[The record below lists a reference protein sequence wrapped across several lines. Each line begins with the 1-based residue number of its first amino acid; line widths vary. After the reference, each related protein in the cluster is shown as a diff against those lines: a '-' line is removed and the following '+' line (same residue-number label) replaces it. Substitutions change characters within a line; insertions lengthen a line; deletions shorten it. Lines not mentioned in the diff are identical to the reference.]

1 MNNEKN
7 HSEQYPPNFEPC
19 GVDSP
24 SGCSGCPQESECY
37 PESEIAEVVTATAV
51 FVLDNGHTEAMPLT
65 EVLYLYDTHT
75 PGRLFDHIDVLFDEY
90 LDGSERSD
98 GIDVED
104 LLEMLERFEVQ
115 LPVIV
120 NNPDGEPVEVDRI
133 GGIWHIGEH
142 QDLEALRHLDQM
154 MSEEN
159 WGETYDKWD
168 W

>member
-1 MNNEKN
+1 MNYFHLNK
-7 HSEQYPPNFEPC
+7 EQYPPNFEPC

-37 PESEIAEVVTATAV
+37 PEAELPEVVTATAV
-51 FVLDNGHTEAMPLT
+51 FVLDNGTTEAIPLT
-65 EVLYLYDTHT
+65 EVLYRYDTYK
-75 PGRLFDHIDVLFDEY
+75 PGPAFDFVDSTFEEY
-90 LDGSERSD
+90 LEGGD

-115 LPVIV
+115 LPVVV
-120 NNPDGEPVEVDRI
+120 NDPDGDPVEVDFI
-133 GGIWHIGEH
+133 GGVWHIGEH
-142 QDLEALRHLDQM
+142 QDLESLRHLEQM
-154 MSEEN
+154 MSEET

>member
-1 MNNEKN
+1 MNNEEKN
-7 HSEQYPPNFEPC
+7 THKYPPNFEPC
-19 GVDSP
+19 GVDTST
-24 SGCSGCPQESECY
+24 GCSGCPQETECY
-37 PESEIAEVVTATAV
+37 PEAELAEVVTATAV
-51 FVLDNGHTEAMPLT
+51 FVLENGMTEALPLT
-65 EVLYLYDTHT
+65 EVLYRYDTHK
-75 PGRLFDHIDVLFDEY
+75 PGPAYDFIDTIFEDY
-90 LDGSERSD
+90 LEGSD

-115 LPVIV
+115 LPVVV

-133 GGIWHIGEH
+133 GGIWHIGDH

-159 WGETYDKWD
+159 WGETWDKWD

>member
-1 MNNEKN
+1 MNNQNEN
-7 HSEQYPPNFEPC
+7 TNQYPPNFEPC

-37 PESEIAEVVTATAV
+37 PEAELAEVVTATAV
-51 FVLDNGHTEAMPLT
+51 FVLENGMTEAIPLT
-65 EVLYLYDTHT
+65 EVLYRYDTYK
-75 PGRLFDHIDVLFDEY
+75 PGPAFDFVDTIFEDY
-90 LDGSERSD
+90 LEGSD
-98 GIDVED
+98 GLDVED

-115 LPVIV
+115 LPVVV
-120 NNPDGEPVEVDRI
+120 NNPDGDPVEVDRI
-133 GGIWHIGEH
+133 GGIWHIGDH

-159 WGETYDKWD
+159 WGETWDKWD